1 MKLLIL
7 FVLYGGIA
15 FGFFQGK
22 NEIVKIGVPNKLAV
36 AYNTVELVVVFE
48 NYNRKFYEDLI
59 GHFNQIECLKMKGFC
74 ESSNCFYL
82 EIDMMIFKSA
92 KEAFQVLE
100 SKTKKFLP
108 VFKEGTTSVMV
119 VSNCQRN

>member
-1 MKLLIL
+1 MKLIIL
-7 FVLYGGIA
+7 FVLYAGIA
-15 FGFFQGK
+15 FGFSQGK
-22 NEIVKIGVPNKLAV
+22 NEIVKFGFPNSLAV
-36 AYNTVELVVVFE
+36 AYNTDELVVVFE
-48 NYNRKFYEDLI
+48 NYNRKFYGELI
-59 GHFNQIECLKMKGFC
+59 GHFNQIEGLKMKGYC

-82 EIDMMIFKSA
+82 EIDTMIFKSS

-108 VFKEGTTSVMV
+108 VFKEGTTAAMV